1 MGSTMVLPGVK
12 GQALLTHLCR
22 TCLPPPQSS
31 FCHKRGIQ
39 CVDRCVW
46 ALLQH
51 LPTSAISQ
59 VLFPGGGA
67 CTAAAPGGVS
77 GSETCP
83 GAGRCCWGVMAPGL
97 PLLPHMTAAAAP
109 VTFQVEIACVG
120 GRGHYFMR
128 WGGEGFPRTLSAAL
142 FPGTILPVPL
152 SPHSGSGRAW
162 QGGRCRA
169 PCPFSSPCRILLC
182 SCMETG
188 SGEGRKASSG
198 VATAAPQYAGAEG
211 VNRGCELG
219 MRPLCIQFR
228 CE

>member
-1 MGSTMVLPGVK
+1 MGTASAPADLR
-12 GQALLTHLCR
+12 HLAGPLSWRWRMHCSCTR
-22 TCLPPPQSS
+22 RSERL
-31 FCHKRGIQ
+31 RN
-39 CVDRCVW
+39 
-46 ALLQH
+46 L
-51 LPTSAISQ
+51 
-59 VLFPGGGA
+59 PGGGA
-67 CTAAAPGGVS
+67 LLLGGDGSWTAA
-77 GSETCP
+77 
-83 GAGRCCWGVMAPGL
+83 
-97 PLLPHMTAAAAP
+97 TAAHDSGGCACYLY
-109 VTFQVEIACVG
+109 QVEIAWVG

-128 WGGEGFPRTLSAAL
+128 CGGEGFPRTLSAAL